1 MHTSHRNCS
10 WRETESLSVVQAA
23 ILFGRSTH
31 WVRDRI
37 DSGHLVVATRD
48 PKTMVTTRSVSE
60 LLNDLAPRRPTLQV
74 IQGGRA

>member
-1 MHTSHRNCS
+1 MHTAHKNSS
-10 WRETESLSVVQAA
+10 WREVESLSVSQVAT
-23 ILFGRSTH
+23 LFGRSTH

-60 LLNDLAPRRPTLQV
+60 LLDDLAPRRPTFQV